1 MLAADQQA
9 MIDAHELAM
18 IDADEHAMS
27 TEELAMIDVDALDGI
42 QRSNE
47 RGNEFMDACRERL
60 AGCQNRDEL
69 LLAAHE
75 IFGSDAWDDMMGRHL
90 HVVPLGPHILAAVTS
105 TCSRSGGAADDIL
118 AVIQIISSYTIA
130 SRARGCLF
138 GMLLL
143 TAQVR
148 RHVVWIRLSEGVPDA
163 AFDWVQSVRDWTTP
177 LHHVSLPHA
186 FPPGRVE
193 ALLAS
198 GASIH
203 ARASEHGS
211 SPLELAALHPDSPPA
226 AVLLQAAQPW
236 SARTH
241 ALFPPEARALASAL
255 VFSVCQ
261 IHACHLGARIAVQ
274 EFVHLILRSAVTR
287 E

>member
-18 IDADEHAMS
+18 IDADEHAIS
-27 TEELAMIDVDALDGI
+27 TEELAMAAGI
-42 QRSNE
+42 QRCNE
-47 RGNEFMDACRERL
+47 RGNEFMAACHERL
-60 AGCQNRDEL
+60 AGCQKRDEL

-75 IFGSDAWDDMMGRHL
+75 IFGSDAWDDMIGDVGDDYSVL
-90 HVVPLGPHILAAVTS
+90 SLLGPNILAAVTS
-105 TCSRSGGAADDIL
+105 TCSRSGGAADDVL

-130 SRARGCLF
+130 SARGCLF
-138 GMLLL
+138 NVLLL

-148 RHVVWIRLSEGVPDA
+148 SRHVVWIHLSEGVPDA

-274 EFVHLILRSAVTR
+274 DFVHLILRSVVTR